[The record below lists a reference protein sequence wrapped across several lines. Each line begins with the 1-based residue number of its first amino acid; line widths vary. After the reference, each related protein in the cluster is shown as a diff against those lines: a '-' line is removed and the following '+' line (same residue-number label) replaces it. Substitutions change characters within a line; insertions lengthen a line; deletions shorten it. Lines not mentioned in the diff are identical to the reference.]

1 MTWANQR
8 VFAACAT
15 LPDDALDAYI
25 INPEWKAGR
34 ILQHIVGGATWYVYC
49 LGIADWEDIPALSST
64 ADLRDLAAMLE
75 RFDILIASAAHLPD
89 ELLEFQD
96 ENGAKRVLRSTILA
110 QAIHHATEHRA
121 QLMDALESRGHNAI
135 NLDDIDFWAFEA
147 TEG

>member
-1 MTWANQR
+1 
-8 VFAACAT
+8 
-15 LPDDALDAYI
+15 
-25 INPEWKAGR
+25 
-34 ILQHIVGGATWYVYC
+34 
-49 LGIADWEDIPALSST
+49 
-64 ADLRDLAAMLE
+64 MLE
-75 RFDILIASAAHLPD
+75 RFDILIASAADLPD